1 MKTSATKAPSPPVR
15 TVVTT
20 LALPIDTWRALK
32 IRAAHERASLKTI
45 CMRAMLA
52 YLETPLPKETA

>member
-1 MKTSATKAPSPPVR
+1 MKTSAQKAPHQPE
-15 TVVTT
+15 TVTTT

-32 IRAAHERASLKTI
+32 IRAAHERASLRTI